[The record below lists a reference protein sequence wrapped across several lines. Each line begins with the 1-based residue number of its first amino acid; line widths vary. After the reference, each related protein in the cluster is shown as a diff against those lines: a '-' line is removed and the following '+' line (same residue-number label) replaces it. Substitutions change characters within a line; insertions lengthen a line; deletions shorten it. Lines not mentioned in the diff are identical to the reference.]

1 MTRYIKYV
9 TDEFLKEFKNEF
21 LVKYA
26 HLYKSNEMDKLK
38 SVFSDSNHVI
48 ETSIEYEYEPLE
60 VEPKEYDADI
70 VRCNIRRVWESL
82 KVLTPVQAEMEKIW
96 VALAHTD
103 YLEYQMG
110 IFNSQIANPDNKKRE
125 ESSLKSRTIFVN
137 GAKRSLAIHNL
148 AILWWLAYYFR
159 DDQNIENPYH
169 LIDFF
174 VSTPYRGNAVALLSS
189 NIISNKEIALGI
201 LEAVKV
207 LIEKEGMVVNRFP
220 YSEAGKILNEV
231 GGVRILDTLTREE
244 VKDILIKNLPNSHK
258 VSFVNDKAEAED
270 DTALTAA
277 KDENQDVEITEL
289 ERPIEANEN
298 NNNVDILP
306 VESTDALAPV
316 SETNKVADLPVLEV
330 TTQQEKNEDDD
341 DMWIAPV

>member
-21 LVKYA
+21 LVNYA
-26 HLYKSNEMDKLK
+26 HLYKNNDKDK
-38 SVFSDSNHVI
+38 FNSVFSNPNHVI
-48 ETSIEYEYEPLE
+48 ETDIEYEYEPLE
-60 VEPKEYDADI
+60 VEPKEYDAEI
-70 VRCNIRRVWESL
+70 VRRNIRRVWESL

-103 YLEYQMG
+103 YIDYQMG
-110 IFNSQIANPDNKKRE
+110 VFNSQIANPDNKKRE
-125 ESSLKSRTIFVN
+125 EFSLKSRTIFVN
-137 GAKRSLAIHNL
+137 GAKRSLAINNL

-201 LEAVKV
+201 LVAVKV
-207 LIEKEGMVVNRFP
+207 LIEEEGMVVNRFP

-244 VKDILIKNLPNSHK
+244 VKAILIKNLPNSHK
-258 VSFVNDKAEAED
+258 VSFINDKAED
-270 DTALTAA
+270 DIFLDGA
-277 KDENQDVEITEL
+277 K
-289 ERPIEANEN
+289 
-298 NNNVDILP
+298 
-306 VESTDALAPV
+306 
-316 SETNKVADLPVLEV
+316 ETY
-330 TTQQEKNEDDD
+330 
-341 DMWIAPV
+341 

>member
-26 HLYKSNEMDKLK
+26 YLYKSNEIDKLK
-38 SVFSDSNHVI
+38 SVFSDPNHVI
-48 ETSIEYEYEPLE
+48 ETHIEYEYEPLE

-70 VRCNIRRVWESL
+70 VRRNIRRVWDSL

-103 YLEYQMG
+103 YIDYQMG

-159 DDQNIENPYH
+159 DDQNIEAPYH

-207 LIEKEGMVVNRFP
+207 LIEEGMVVNRYP

-244 VKDILIKNLPNSHK
+244 VKAILIKNLPNSHK
-258 VSFVNDKAEAED
+258 VSFVNDKAKE
-270 DTALTAA
+270 
-277 KDENQDVEITEL
+277 KCQDVVIDEL
-289 ERPIEANEN
+289 EQSIKADKIDSNIVILPIEDKE
-298 NNNVDILP
+298 DI
-306 VESTDALAPV
+306 ALN

-330 TTQQEKNEDDD
+330 TSQQEETEEDDD
-341 DMWIAPV
+341 MLIAPV

>member
-38 SVFSDSNHVI
+38 SVFSDSNNVI

-60 VEPKEYDADI
+60 VELKEYDADI

-82 KVLTPVQAEMEKIW
+82 KVLTPAQAEMEKIW

-289 ERPIEANEN
+289 ERPIEATET
-298 NNNVDILP
+298 NNNVVILP
-306 VESTDALAPV
+306 VERTDALAPV

>member
-21 LVKYA
+21 LVNYA
-26 HLYKSNEMDKLK
+26 HLYKSNDMDMLK
-38 SVFSDSNHVI
+38 SVFSNSNHLI
-48 ETSIEYEYEPLE
+48 ETSIEYKYEPLE

-70 VRCNIRRVWESL
+70 VRRNIRRIWQSL
-82 KVLTPVQAEMEKIW
+82 NVLTPVQAEMEKIW

-103 YLEYQMG
+103 YLDYQMG
-110 IFNSQIANPDNKKRE
+110 IFNSQITNPDNKKRE

-148 AILWWLAYYFR
+148 SILWWLAYYFR

-201 LEAVKV
+201 LEAVKI
-207 LIEKEGMVVNRFP
+207 LIEEEGMVVNRFP

-258 VSFVNDKAEAED
+258 VSFVNDKGED
-270 DTALTAA
+270 DTSLAVA
-277 KDENQDVEITEL
+277 KEENQDIEITEL
-289 ERPIEANEN
+289 ERPIEPTETND
-298 NNNVDILP
+298 NVIILP
-306 VESTDALAPV
+306 VESTDVIAPM
-316 SETNKVADLPVLEV
+316 SETNKVANLPVLEV
-330 TTQQEKNEDDD
+330 TTQQEETEEDD

>member
-26 HLYKSNEMDKLK
+26 HLYKSNDMDKLK
-38 SVFSDSNHVI
+38 AIFSDPNHVI

-70 VRCNIRRVWESL
+70 VRRNIRRVWESL

-103 YLEYQMG
+103 YLDYQIG

-159 DDQNIENPYH
+159 DDQNIEAPYH

-207 LIEKEGMVVNRFP
+207 LIEEEGMVVNRFP

-231 GGVRILDTLTREE
+231 GGVRI
-244 VKDILIKNLPNSHK
+244 
-258 VSFVNDKAEAED
+258 
-270 DTALTAA
+270 
-277 KDENQDVEITEL
+277 
-289 ERPIEANEN
+289 
-298 NNNVDILP
+298 
-306 VESTDALAPV
+306 
-316 SETNKVADLPVLEV
+316 
-330 TTQQEKNEDDD
+330 
-341 DMWIAPV
+341 

>member
-38 SVFSDSNHVI
+38 AIFSDPNHVI

-70 VRCNIRRVWESL
+70 VRRNIRRVWESL

-103 YLEYQMG
+103 YLDYQIG

-159 DDQNIENPYH
+159 DDQNIEAPYH

-207 LIEKEGMVVNRFP
+207 LIEEEGMVVNRYP

-244 VKDILIKNLPNSHK
+244 VKAILINNLPNSYK
-258 VSFVNDKAEAED
+258 VSFVNDKAED
-270 DTALTAA
+270 DTSLAA
-277 KDENQDVEITEL
+277 SKEENQDVEITEL
-289 ERPIEANEN
+289 ERPIEPTETND
-298 NNNVDILP
+298 NVIILP
-306 VESTDALAPV
+306 VESTDANASV
-316 SETNKVADLPVLEV
+316 SEINKVADLPVLEG
-330 TTQQEKNEDDD
+330 TTQQEKTEDDD

>member
-9 TDEFLKEFKNEF
+9 TDEFLKEFKNAF
-21 LVKYA
+21 LVNYA
-26 HLYKSNEMDKLK
+26 HLYKNNDMDKFK
-38 SVFSDSNHVI
+38 SVFSNPNHVI
-48 ETSIEYEYEPLE
+48 ETDIEYEYEPLE
-60 VEPKEYDADI
+60 VEPKEYDAEI
-70 VRCNIRRVWESL
+70 VRRNIRRVWESL

-103 YLEYQMG
+103 YLDYQMG
-110 IFNSQIANPDNKKRE
+110 IFNSQITNPDNKKRE

-159 DDQNIENPYH
+159 DDQNIEAPYH

-201 LEAVKV
+201 LEAVKF

-231 GGVRILDTLTREE
+231 GGVRILDTLSREE
-244 VKDILIKNLPNSHK
+244 VKEILIKNLPNSHK
-258 VSFVNDKAEAED
+258 VSFSNDKVED
-270 DTALTAA
+270 EVSLDGGKA
-277 KDENQDVEITEL
+277 DNQDVEIIEL
-289 ERPIEANEN
+289 EQPIKATKIDSNI
-298 NNNVDILP
+298 VTLP
-306 VESTDALAPV
+306 VAGEEDITSV